1 MGTTPQ
7 PPGGSASPVC
17 TQALTCSAVLH
28 YVGCERALADVRKRE
43 AVKECSNQGH
53 EWTVHRVW
61 DGDTPFAATC
71 ERCGKRLR
79 MVEDQ

>member
-1 MGTTPQ
+1 MGATPE
-7 PPGGSASPVC
+7 PPGQSASQAC

-28 YVGCERALADVRKRE
+28 YVGCERALADVRRRE
-43 AVKECSNQGH
+43 ALRECSNHGH
-53 EWTVHRVW
+53 EWSVHRVLSS
-61 DGDTPFAATC
+61 DHPFAATC